1 MEVKRMKAIVRG
13 TGLFLVAVFA
23 LSAGNAAAETTW
35 GPRAGMSFNPDQI
48 ALGAHVQLPLATNFY
63 IVPNAD
69 VAFGDDAF
77 TISLNG
83 DVAYR
88 FQSESSVRPYLGAGF
103 SYFNFDVDSEG
114 AGDDSISE
122 AGVSILGGVWLNAS
136 GSTPFF
142 IEGKFF
148 LSDELPDFKVMAGVN
163 L

>member
-1 MEVKRMKAIVRG
+1 MKSIVRG
-13 TGLFLVAVFA
+13 TALLLVAAAFA
-23 LSAGNAAAETTW
+23 VSAGSAQAETTW

-103 SYFNFDVDSEG
+103 SYFNFDVDTEG
-114 AGDDSISE
+114 PGDSSFSE
-122 AGVSILGGVWLNAS
+122 AGVSVLGGVWLNAS

-142 IEGKFF
+142 IEGKLF
-148 LSDELPDFKVMAGVN
+148 LSDQLPDFKVMAGVN

>member
-1 MEVKRMKAIVRG
+1 MKAIVRG
-13 TGLFLVAVFA
+13 TALLLAAAFT
-23 LSAGNAAAETTW
+23 LSAGSAAAETTW
-35 GPRAGMSFNPDQI
+35 GPRAGMSFNPDQV

-69 VAFGDDAF
+69 LAFGDDAF

-103 SYFNFDVDSEG
+103 SYFNYDFDEDIP
-114 AGDDSISE
+114 GDDSVSE
-122 AGVSILGGVWLNAS
+122 AGVGVLGGVWLNAN

-142 IEGKFF
+142 IEGKLF